1 MARSL
6 NDKGAAAGHNSG
18 MIDGEAA
25 QRYIDRLVSLEDDAD
40 VIKDDKKAVLAEAKR
55 AGFPPDVLRD
65 KVKELRLDE
74 AALAKLRA
82 KQDYRERLD
91 VALGEFRHTPLGT
104 AAKAAAEK
112 WDSELNRAGIA

>member
-6 NDKGAAAGHNSG
+6 NDKGTGAGHNSG
-18 MIDGEAA
+18 MIDAA
-25 QRYIDRLVSLEDDAD
+25 LVQRFIDRLVSLEDDAD
-40 VIKDDKKAVLAEAKR
+40 VIKDDKKAVLAEAKL
-55 AGFPPDVLRD
+55 AGFPSDVLRQ

-91 VALGEFRHTPLGT
+91 VALGEFKNTPLGT

-112 WDSELNRAGIA
+112 WDGELNRAGIA